1 VKRLS
6 AESSS
11 FFDTI

>member
-1 VKRLS
+1 MARLS

-11 FFDTI
+11 FLRPI